1 MSPTHKLTFVYSVFG
16 ARLVG
21 DQKAIFICLC
31 GGRVTTSDSSREGL
45 RIKDSDHLYVYGSQF
60 VTVQKE
66 RGGAGLPVETAG
78 IFTHCAPLMATLS
91 LFSYPRLPIEG
102 LQRMLGFQSR
112 KKNFPQQELFKYA
125 RLPPYKGSLLFSSLR
140 EGVYPKHT
148 QKVHQ

>member
-1 MSPTHKLTFVYSVFG
+1 M
-16 ARLVG
+16 
-21 DQKAIFICLC
+21 
-31 GGRVTTSDSSREGL
+31 TTSDSSREGL
-45 RIKDSDHLYVYGSQF
+45 RIKDSDHLHVYGTQS

-78 IFTHCAPLMATLS
+78 ISTHCAPLMATLS
-91 LFSYPRLPIEG
+91 LFLYPGLPIEG

-112 KKNFPQQELFKYA
+112 KKNFPRQELFKYA

-148 QKVHQ
+148 QKVHH